1 MSTIHIPP
9 LASAL
14 IRTCLAA
21 LLVTGCTHH
30 TAATSNALS
39 EKLAPF
45 AQTRNQ
51 AIAMVTDAKHAF
63 DAPSIN
69 QLMLAYTDLETKSN
83 AYAGFLV
90 EATNVDSFDTQKNDE
105 YAARLRN
112 AIAAFNVTYTTL
124 ARQSLVN
131 PKGNTRLSDT
141 WVAPFAQSVQA
152 YWTRYHNALASS
164 PQTVAYVAQQIKSDT
179 IYPNFEDIATER
191 VR

>member
-1 MSTIHIPP
+1 MRARS

-21 LLVTGCTHH
+21 LLVGGCARHAT
-30 TAATSNALS
+30 ATSNELS

-45 AQTRNQ
+45 AQTRAK
-51 AIAMVTDAKHAF
+51 AIAMVISAKHTF

-69 QLMLAYTDLETKSN
+69 QLMVAYTDLETKSN
-83 AYAGFLV
+83 AYAGFLA
-90 EATNVDSFDTQKNDE
+90 EAGSVDSFDARKNDV
-105 YAARLRN
+105 YATRLRN
-112 AIAAFNVTYTTL
+112 AIAAFNVAYAAL
-124 ARQSLVN
+124 SKQSPVSPN
-131 PKGNTRLSDT
+131 GSTRLSDT

-152 YWTRYHNALASS
+152 YWDRYHNMLASS
-164 PQTVAYVAQQIKSDT
+164 PRTVAYLTQQIKSDT